1 MPHSFIPNPR
11 LIKHLIVVGGATAS
25 GKTAFAVHIAQYF
38 KTVVVSA
45 DSRQIYSEL
54 QIGTAR
60 PLAHELMNVP
70 HYFLGTKTIHELYS
84 VGDYERE
91 VSALLETLFE
101 QHDIVVLCGGTG
113 LYINAVCNGL
123 DAIPDVPESVKTQL
137 YADFEQHGLAFLQAE
152 LAERDPVYYTE
163 VDTQNHHRLLRALGV
178 CRATEQ
184 PFSTFRTA
192 NTKKRV
198 FKPVF
203 IALDWQRAT
212 LYDRID
218 KRVEMMIQD
227 GLLAEAAPLLPYRD
241 LNALHTVGYTEIFD
255 FLAHK
260 HDLKTAIK
268 LIQQHS
274 RNYAKR
280 QLTWFRRNDVYHF
293 FKAESLDMN
302 EVFAFLNEKLHTS

>member
-1 MPHSFIPNPR
+1 MLHSIFYRHNLPKT
-11 LIKHLIVVGGATAS
+11 LIIVGGATAS
-25 GKTAFAVHIAQYF
+25 GKTAFAVAIAQHF
-38 KTVVVSA
+38 NTVVVSA

-60 PLAHELMNVP
+60 PLDHELMGVP

-91 VSALLETLFE
+91 ASALLERLFE
-101 QHDIVVLCGGTG
+101 QHDTVVLCGGTG

-123 DAIPDVPESVKTQL
+123 DAIPDVSESVKTQL
-137 YADFEQHGLAFLQAE
+137 YADFEQHGLAFLQQE
-152 LAERDPVYYTE
+152 LAGCDPAYYAE

-178 CRATEQ
+178 CRTTEQ
-184 PFSTFRTA
+184 PFSSFRTA
-192 NTKKRV
+192 NSKKRV
-198 FKPVF
+198 FKPIF
-203 IALDWQRAT
+203 IALDWQRAN
-212 LYDRID
+212 LYDRINQ
-218 KRVEMMIQD
+218 RVEIMMQQ
-227 GLLAEAAPLLPYRD
+227 GLLAEATPLLPYRN

-255 FLAHK
+255 FLAQQ
-260 HDLKTAIK
+260 HDLKTAVT

-293 FKAESLDMN
+293 FKAENLDM
-302 EVFAFLNEKLHTS
+302 EAVFAYLMRHIYK